1 MEVPQMD
8 LTLLDELFNEVPRRT
23 SVPRQGIVTK
33 PRTLE
38 SGLARA
44 IGKISKRL
52 NQLESSGIVEESP
65 RNKLPTPLTV
75 PIVSQSSPVI
85 APIVEDTKEGKKEEK
100 IGS

>member
-1 MEVPQMD
+1 MD
-8 LTLLDELFNEVPRRT
+8 LTLLDELFNEVPRQT

-65 RNKLPTPLTV
+65 RTPLTV